1 MKINKNRPRQTIA
14 VFFIVMGLLAMALG
28 GYLSP
33 IANAVLSPVFGAQNW
48 ITTRFQSFQD
58 FINAPTD
65 LVRLRQEKA
74 QAEAEIAALQSQV
87 IALQQQVTE
96 IEILE
101 ALLDFAR
108 TQPQNKYQAATVI
121 FRDTRPF
128 QKYVVINVGSD
139 KGIRAGMPVVNAQGL
154 VGRVDAVIANAARVQ
169 LITDP
174 ISAVSISIQ
183 PEDVDAVL
191 VGSITGN
198 LTLDLV
204 PQEASIEPGNLILT
218 SGLGG
223 LYPPNILVGQVASVR
238 SSATALFQQAAVQP
252 VADFSRIEIVL
263 VIVNFQP
270 VDITPLLPEEITL
283 P

>member
-1 MKINKNRPRQTIA
+1 MDIKKNRPRQTIA
-14 VFFIVMGLLAMALG
+14 LILIVIGLLAMALG

-33 IANAVLSPVFGAQNW
+33 IINAVLTPVFGAQNW
-48 ITTRFQSFQD
+48 ITTRYQSFQD
-58 FINAPTD
+58 FFNAPTD

-74 QAEAEIAALQSQV
+74 QADAEIALLQTQV

-96 IEILE
+96 VEILE

-139 KGIRAGMPVVNAQGL
+139 NGVRAGMPVVNAQGL

-183 PEDVDAVL
+183 PEDVEAVL
-191 VGSITGN
+191 VGSITGD

-204 PQEASIEPGNLILT
+204 PQEAGVEPGNLILT

-252 VADFSRIEIVL
+252 VVDFSRIEIVL

-270 VDITPLLPEEITL
+270 IDITPLLPEELIL

>member
-1 MKINKNRPRQTIA
+1 MDIKKNRPRQTAAII
-14 VFFIVMGLLAMALG
+14 FIVVGLLAMALG
-28 GYLSP
+28 GYLTP
-33 IANAVLSPVFGAQNW
+33 ITNAVLSPVFGAQVW
-48 ITTRFQSFQD
+48 LSTRFQSFQD

-96 IEILE
+96 VEILE
-101 ALLDFAR
+101 ALVGFAR
-108 TQPQNKYQAATVI
+108 TQPQNEYQAATVI
-121 FRDTRPF
+121 FRDPRPF
-128 QKYVVINVGSD
+128 QKFVVINVGSD

-169 LITDP
+169 MITD
-174 ISAVSISIQ
+174 SLSSVSISVQ
-183 PEDVDAVL
+183 PEDVEAVL
-191 VGSITGN
+191 IGSITGD
-198 LTLDLV
+198 LALDLV
-204 PQEASIEPGNLILT
+204 PQDASIEPGDLILT

-223 LYPPNILVGQVASVR
+223 LYPPSILVGQVASVR
-238 SSATALFQQAAVQP
+238 SSATALFQQAVVQP
-252 VADFSRIEIVL
+252 IVDFSRVEIVL

-270 VDITPLLPEEITL
+270 VDITPLLPEEIAL